1 MKEKYASVGL
11 NFDIISE
18 AFPNIEEYE
27 DAVNFYLSDEH
38 FNDLG
43 VFIDDEDYAIALDT
57 VKGLYLLAQDLRLL
71 PLYEKLLEI
80 FEDLTYETYDDILT
94 HYTDMM
100 FVHHNISS
108 IFKN

>member
-80 FEDLTYETYDDILT
+80 FEDLTYETYDEIIE

-100 FVHHNISS
+100 FVHHSISS